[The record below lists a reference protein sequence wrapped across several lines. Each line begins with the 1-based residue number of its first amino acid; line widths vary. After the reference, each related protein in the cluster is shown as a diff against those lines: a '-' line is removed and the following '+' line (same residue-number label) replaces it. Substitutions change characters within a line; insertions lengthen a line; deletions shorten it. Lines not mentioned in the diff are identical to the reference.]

1 MKKVVSTILMVLI
14 IIMFSNLP
22 VYAMGF
28 TINLTPSK
36 SVGAPGGTISVT
48 ISLGNL
54 NIGEDGTSVF
64 TGFLKYDTEVFEEI
78 SQSDIKGLNN
88 WQVTYSSENG
98 QIVLQNSN
106 MVKTDSDLCVINF
119 KIKSEITKTTTDIKL
134 EEPQTTN
141 KKIDI
146 IGTEGKL
153 TISLKQLSSEE
164 YEIGEDNIIKGV
176 SANTSISDFKGKLD
190 GGGTLKIEDKNGNE
204 ITSGNVGTA
213 YVVKTE
219 SGEKYTIIVT
229 GDING
234 DGKLSTT
241 DLSKLKSHIVESET
255 LVAPYKTAADM
266 NNDGKISPTDLS
278 KLVALVLGKV

>member
-14 IIMFSNLP
+14 IITFSNLP

-241 DLSKLKSHIVESET
+241 DLSKLKSHIVESEI
-255 LVAPYKTAADM
+255 LVDPYKTAADM

-278 KLVALVLGKV
+278 KLAALVLG